1 MKFLKVN
8 LLAAATLLSSAVF
21 ALSGGEKT
29 SAVQLD
35 LNQGLFEICF
45 DDESE
50 LDQVEQIKP
59 FLNIAEL
66 LKMEAEEESLA
77 DNRPLHAE

>member
-77 DNRPLHAE
+77 DNLRLHAE